1 MSRSCLL
8 YTSWTIDPTGMEYLL
23 RDIYQRY
30 GIPMIITENGLG
42 ARDVLEDGKVHD
54 DYRIDYWTKH
64 LQSIH
69 RAIEL
74 GVDVRGFP
82 VSYTHLERAE
92 GFGADS
98 QCDFRQCK
106 TVRIYHL

>member
-1 MSRSCLL
+1 MKNPNAD
-8 YTSWTIDPTGMEYLL
+8 TNDWDWTIDPTRYGIFIKKY
-23 RDIYQRY
+23 IYQRY

-64 LQSIH
+64 LQAIH

-74 GVDVRGFP
+74 GVDGRGFLP
-82 VSYTHLERAE
+82 LLCRRT
-92 GFGADS
+92 
-98 QCDFRQCK
+98 
-106 TVRIYHL
+106 

>member
-1 MSRSCLL
+1 
-8 YTSWTIDPTGMEYLL
+8 MEYLL

-64 LQSIH
+64 LQAIPQSH
-69 RAIEL
+69 RT
-74 GVDVRGFP
+74 GR
-82 VSYTHLERAE
+82 R
-92 GFGADS
+92 
-98 QCDFRQCK
+98 RK
-106 TVRIYHL
+106 RILAMVICRRT

>member
-1 MSRSCLL
+1 MQ
-8 YTSWTIDPTGMEYLL
+8 YLL

-30 GIPMIITENGLG
+30 EIPMIITENGLG

-64 LQSIH
+64 LQAIH

-74 GVDVRGFP
+74 GVDVRGFLHGPLWMYSAP
-82 VSYTHLERAE
+82 VMVTRSAMVW
-92 GFGADS
+92 
-98 QCDFRQCK
+98 CM
-106 TVRIYHL
+106 